1 MLHEFMA
8 TNRAELI
15 RRAQS
20 SVAERYSPRPTEEEL
35 TKGLPLFFDQLTDAL
50 KRKTTSP
57 CPPDSEQ
64 MESTAAT
71 HGNDLLRQGFT
82 IAAVVHD
89 YGALCQAVTEL
100 AGSTAVVITPED
112 FQTFN
117 GCLDSA
123 IAAAVTAYARQR
135 EESLSHLEVERL
147 GFLAHEMRN
156 LLSTLRLSFQML
168 QRGTVPIGGST
179 GGLIERTLISMSHLV
194 DRSLAEVRLDAGI
207 EMKERLRL
215 AELFEDVEV
224 AVAPDA
230 ARRNLVFT
238 VRSVPYSL
246 FIEGDRQL
254 LTAAITNLLQN
265 ALKFKFT
272 RPKGNIT
279 LTTGVVDGRVLID
292 VEDECGGLPAGAAE
306 RMFRP
311 FEQHGYDRTG
321 LGLGLAIVRRTVQAT
336 AGELRVRDL
345 PGKGCIFTI
354 DLPLMGAEKASSAEP
369 SVDAVH

>member
-1 MLHEFMA
+1 MLYEFMA
-8 TNRAELI
+8 TNRDELI

-20 SVAERYSPRPTEEEL
+20 SIAERYSPRPTEEEL
-35 TKGLPLFFDQLTDAL
+35 TKGLPLFFDQLTDTL
-50 KRKTTSP
+50 KRRTTSP
-57 CPPDSEQ
+57 CPPDSEE

-89 YGALCQAVTEL
+89 YGALCQSVTEL
-100 AGSTAVVITPED
+100 AGATGMVISPED

-117 GCLDSA
+117 ACLDSA
-123 IAAAVTAYARQR
+123 IAAAVTEYAKQR
-135 EESLSHLEVERL
+135 EESLSHVEVERL

-168 QRGTVPIGGST
+168 QRGLVPVGGST

-194 DRSLAEVRLDAGI
+194 DRSLAEVRLDSGI

-215 AELFEDVEV
+215 AELIEDVEL

-246 FIEGDRQL
+246 FLEGDRQL

-265 ALKFKFT
+265 ALKFT
-272 RPKGNIT
+272 LPKGNIT
-279 LTTGVVDGRVLID
+279 LTTRVVDGRVLIE

-306 RMFRP
+306 SMFRP
-311 FEQHGYDRTG
+311 FEQHGGDRTG
-321 LGLGLAIVRRTVQAT
+321 LGLGLAIVRRTVQAS

-354 DLPLMGAEKASSAEP
+354 DLPAMSAEKAPSAEP